1 MTRLSFATIILLCS
15 SFSLSAQKA
24 DTVLPKRPIRFSM
37 GQLSIP
43 VGLLGAGILLNNNA
57 TEGIKKEVAEERN
70 EYIPGFKTHIDN
82 YLQYSPIV
90 IAYALDAAGIK
101 SRTDFANRT
110 AILIK
115 GEAMMFGVVTILKNT
130 THQLRPDGTTYNSFP
145 SGHTAQAFAAAAFL
159 SEEYRDRFRWMP
171 YAAYGLA
178 SSVGMMRIANNR
190 HYISDVFAGAAIGI
204 LSMKAS
210 YWTHNYHWGKK
221 RNKVMTN
228 PLAGY

>member
-1 MTRLSFATIILLCS
+1 MTRLFFAAVILTFS

-24 DTVLPKRPIRFSM
+24 DTLLPRKAFRFSAR
-37 GQLSIP
+37 QLSIP
-43 VGLLGAGILLNNNA
+43 VGLLGAGILLNGNA
-57 TEGIKKEVAEERN
+57 AEGPKKELAEERN
-70 EYIPGFKTHIDN
+70 EHIPGFKTHIDN
-82 YLQYSPIV
+82 YLQYSPIA
-90 IAYALDAAGIK
+90 IAYALDAAGVK
-101 SRTDFANRT
+101 SRTDFPNRT

-115 GEAMMFGVVTILKNT
+115 GEVMMLGAVAIIKNT

-145 SGHTAQAFAAAAFL
+145 SGHTAQAFAAATFL
-159 SEEYRDRFRWMP
+159 SEEYKDRFRWMP

-178 SSVGMMRIANNR
+178 STVGMMRIANNR
-190 HYISDVFAGAAIGI
+190 HYVSDVLVGAAIGI

-221 RNKVMTN
+221 RNKVMLN